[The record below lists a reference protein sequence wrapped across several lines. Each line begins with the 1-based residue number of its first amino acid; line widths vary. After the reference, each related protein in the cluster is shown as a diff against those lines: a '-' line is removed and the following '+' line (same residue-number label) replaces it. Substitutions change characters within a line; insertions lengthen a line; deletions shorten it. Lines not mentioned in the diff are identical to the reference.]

1 MISKRL
7 ALITGIAGQ
16 DGSYL
21 AELLLAR
28 GYRVVGA
35 VRDPQKA
42 KAVLPAEVADVVE
55 LVTWDM
61 LDQRGMTETLAHY
74 RPQEIYNFAAYSSG
88 AGMYDDPVGVGEVN
102 GMAVTRMLEAIRAVD
117 AGMRFCQ
124 ASSREV
130 FGEAAESPQRES
142 TPVNPRS
149 PYGAAKLYADSMIR
163 VYRQRF
169 GIYACSAILFNHES
183 PRRGLGFVTRKI
195 THEAARIKLGLAKE
209 LHLGNLDAQRDWG
222 FAGDFVRGMWLMLQQ
237 QHADDYV
244 LATGVVHSVRELCD
258 LAFSNLGLDYRDY
271 VREDEASYRPAET
284 ALLVGDIA
292 KARTELKWQPE
303 VSFRELV
310 QMMVD
315 HDLQRLSDEEW
326 FYGINDDIQKN

>member
-1 MISKRL
+1 MIHKPL
-7 ALITGIAGQ
+7 ALITGISGQ

-21 AELLLAR
+21 AELLLAK
-28 GYRVVGA
+28 GYHVVGA
-35 VRDPQKA
+35 VRNRQKA
-42 KAVLPAEVADVVE
+42 QVALPAEIADAID

-61 LDQRGMTETLAHY
+61 HDQRCMTETLSHY

-102 GMAVTRMLEAIRAVD
+102 GMAVARMLEAIRTVD
-117 AGMRFCQ
+117 IGMRLCQ
-124 ASSREV
+124 ASSREI
-130 FGEAAESPQRES
+130 FGVAAESPQTES

-149 PYGAAKLYADSMIR
+149 PYGAAKLYGDSMIR
-163 VYRQRF
+163 IYRQRY
-169 GIYACSAILFNHES
+169 GIFACSAILFNHES

-222 FAGDFVRGMWLMLQQ
+222 FAGDYVRAMWLMLQQ

-244 LATGVVHSVRELCD
+244 LATGQVHSVRELCD
-258 LAFSNLGLDYRDY
+258 LAFSHLGLDYRDY
-271 VREDEASYRPAET
+271 VREDEASYRPSEA

-303 VSFRELV
+303 VTFRGLV

-315 HDLQRLSDEEW
+315 HDLQRLSDE
-326 FYGINDDIQKN
+326 K